1 VADPARNRAIRVLPG
16 GVVTDVVEADAE
28 VFACV
33 LGGADGRTLFLCV
46 APGQQSGSSSG
57 AHRVAA
63 AGGAGGR
70 RWTELTY
77 QLRVYLR

>member
-1 VADPARNRAIRVLPG
+1 MADPERNRAIRVLPG

-46 APGQQSGSSSG
+46 APDSSPVRRRERTESRLL
-57 AHRVAA
+57 AVPVAV
-63 AGGAGGR
+63 GGR
-70 RWTELTY
+70 N
-77 QLRVYLR
+77 